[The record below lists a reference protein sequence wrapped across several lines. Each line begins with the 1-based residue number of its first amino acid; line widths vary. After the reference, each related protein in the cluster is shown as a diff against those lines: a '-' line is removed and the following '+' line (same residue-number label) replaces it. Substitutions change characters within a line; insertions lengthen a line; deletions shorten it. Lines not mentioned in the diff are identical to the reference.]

1 LRSVFRRIGEHR
13 LQVVEVQQQQSFLVG
28 KTEHDVEHAFLG
40 LVQIHQ
46 ARQQQRSHFANGGA
60 DGMTLLAIE
69 VPEYGRIVGIGII
82 AHAQFPGP
90 FFQLV
95 GIFELR

>member
-1 LRSVFRRIGEHR
+1 LLCVFRRVGEHR
-13 LQVVEVQQQQSFLVG
+13 LQVVEVEQEQPFFIG
-28 KTEHDVEHAFLG
+28 KTEHDVEYAFLR

-46 ARQQQRSHFANGGA
+46 ASQQQRTHFGNGGA
-60 DGMTLLAIE
+60 DRMTLLAIE
-69 VPEYGRIVGIGII
+69 IPEYCRIVGIGII

-95 GIFELR
+95 GMFELR